1 MQEGISQQAKA
12 GANLVE
18 PTMPVAVVRM
28 MKTNEGSTLICLPIH
43 VLIVAR
49 PIYAVLS
56 LTMYAAISP
65 TV

>member
-18 PTMPVAVVRM
+18 QTMPVAVVRM
-28 MKTNEGSTLICLPIH
+28 TKTNEGSTLICLHIH
-43 VLIVAR
+43 VLIVAK

-56 LTMYAAISP
+56 LTMYVETSP